1 MKSNTLRGGIIS
13 LSEKR
18 DKNLFNSI
26 PQPLWIYEIST
37 LKFLEV
43 NQSAI
48 NTYGYN
54 REEFLKM
61 TVKDILPEEN
71 IPLLKEIVGQNKD
84 NSLHISGWQHIKK
97 DGTAIYIEIFS
108 NDIIYDGKEARLVIS
123 NDISHLKELDSSLR
137 LSNAIVEFSEDAII
151 GKTPDGIITSWNES
165 AERMYGYKKEEII
178 NKPVSILFTPED
190 MSEFKDIM
198 QKIRMGKRIEHY
210 QTTRIKKDGSMIDV
224 SISISPI
231 KDNFK
236 RIIGASTIARDIT
249 RIKLVEAERDKLLNN
264 EITLREKIEIGQER
278 LAFLSEASKIL
289 SSSLDYEITLAS
301 IAGISVPFICDWCAI
316 DLINED
322 KKLKRV
328 IVVHSDAKKKYY
340 ADQLK
345 EVFENVN
352 LEATNVYDVV
362 CTGKPKL
369 FPVITSGYFEN
380 KEVNTEF
387 LSLIKT
393 LGLSSVII
401 VPLKYMNKIFGAITF
416 VMKESNRIYQE
427 EDLKFAEEI
436 ANRASIAIENAALYN
451 ASQLINAELER
462 RVKHRTEQLEA
473 ANNELETFSYSVS
486 HDLKAPLR
494 AIEGFSRVL
503 LEEHSDQMDEEA
515 KRLFNII
522 ISNTA
527 HMSRLIEDLLEFSRV
542 TRTRMNKVK
551 VDMTEMARNVFDELK
566 ILENSRNISLSIEE
580 LCPADGDP
588 ALLKQVWINL
598 IANAIKFTRPRDRAL
613 IKIGNKVED
622 GDIIYFIQDNGV
634 GFDMK
639 YSQNLFGVFQRLH
652 KYKDFEGTGVGLA
665 LVERIIKRH
674 GGKIWADAKLDEG
687 ASFYFTLDNN
697 KVLL

>member
-1 MKSNTLRGGIIS
+1 
-13 LSEKR
+13 
-18 DKNLFNSI
+18 
-26 PQPLWIYEIST
+26 
-37 LKFLEV
+37 
-43 NQSAI
+43 
-48 NTYGYN
+48 
-54 REEFLKM
+54 
-61 TVKDILPEEN
+61 
-71 IPLLKEIVGQNKD
+71 
-84 NSLHISGWQHIKK
+84 
-97 DGTAIYIEIFS
+97 
-108 NDIIYDGKEARLVIS
+108 
-123 NDISHLKELDSSLR
+123 
-137 LSNAIVEFSEDAII
+137 
-151 GKTPDGIITSWNES
+151 
-165 AERMYGYKKEEII
+165 
-178 NKPVSILFTPED
+178 
-190 MSEFKDIM
+190 
-198 QKIRMGKRIEHY
+198 
-210 QTTRIKKDGSMIDV
+210 
-224 SISISPI
+224 
-231 KDNFK
+231 
-236 RIIGASTIARDIT
+236 
-249 RIKLVEAERDKLLNN
+249 
-264 EITLREKIEIGQER
+264 
-278 LAFLSEASKIL
+278 
-289 SSSLDYEITLAS
+289 
-301 IAGISVPFICDWCAI
+301 
-316 DLINED
+316 
-322 KKLKRV
+322 
-328 IVVHSDAKKKYY
+328 VHSDAKKKYY